1 MSKTVLAVD
10 DSATML
16 ANIRVTLENAG
27 YRVLT
32 ASDGMEALR
41 LLDAG
46 ETVNAVLTDLNM
58 PQMNG
63 IELVR
68 AIRRL
73 PRCRFVPVIVLTT
86 VTETARKEEARQAGA
101 TAWIVKPF
109 KPDQLVAVLKKVG
122 C

>member
-1 MSKTVLAVD
+1 MAKTVLAVD

-16 ANIRVTLENAG
+16 ANIKVTLENAG

-32 ASDGMEALR
+32 ATGGAEALR
-41 LLDAG
+41 LLQGA
-46 ETVNAVLTDLNM
+46 EPVHAVLTDVNM

-68 AIRRL
+68 AIRQL

-86 VTETARKEEARQAGA
+86 VTEAARKEEARQAGA
-101 TAWIVKPF
+101 TGWIVKPF
-109 KPDQLVAVLKKVG
+109 KPDQLVALLKKVG